1 MASIESLRRILGEDL
16 SDEEVIKRAS
26 ELAGWHP
33 QDVAEHL
40 GLETGKERGPISA
53 GLRSGYEDTK
63 GLMYSTGAA
72 LANVVGAKGAENWA
86 NRQAS
91 DREIA
96 SQIAGRRDLE
106 RIEDQSLGSIIPYAG
121 YQASKQATNAI
132 GAFATGLIAPEA
144 AIPGA
149 VARGA
154 AYIPNALGGG
164 SLAAAENFVERKA
177 ALAAGRTLAKQV
189 AGGAV
194 YNEAN
199 AIGSLYQNAKEN
211 PEDTHPGLTALAGS
225 VPYALAE
232 TVPEAM
238 LGGKLLHS
246 SGFEGNFLKRA
257 AKNAAVQAPAGAAS
271 ELLQTKMELAVGKPV
286 SEEEARSQYLNA
298 GVAGGLVEGLF
309 GAAGAIHPGKSTAEA
324 AGAGKG
330 TPLLKGANEQPDTS
344 TTPAGNFQSSQ
355 TQPNTGDSVQQ
366 ALNQT
371 NLGATPTQG
380 LQAPTPPTQ
389 AATAQGTTAVAQ
401 NAQAAQAQQAQQA
414 AVAQQQQAAAQ
425 AAEAQKQQ
433 VSGALQAYGVAPSVD
448 ANQGSFF
455 GKPLFGP
462 SVSHFGTALA
472 QEASNIPANQQPITQ
487 AIAQANT
494 VVGGKMVQF
503 KFDASNPAKTVSSAF
518 AGIGKVA
525 LKYQL
530 HSATTP
536 EEAADRLNIISKT
549 AKGTELEHVN
559 AIHQVL
565 TGKDTTGYIESQQ
578 SKGAK
583 NGNKQPQRQVET
595 TPGVGGVSV
604 QGGST
609 QAANGGG
616 NVGGGNVQPIGAGSV
631 PQGTPSQQI
640 GSNAGEGVR
649 NSTDANLLQRGVHN
663 AGNGTGQGQ
672 INEQAATTS
681 GESQQPSVQAVAK
694 PTVAEG
700 KGARV
705 YDQTISYYA
714 TDLSHIKPARRE
726 EIRNDLIRAILAPE
740 VERAGVM
747 TLAQRVDMV
756 TMALIDG
763 EPQEDIAKQLG
774 VSRAAVQKQLER
786 LGIVVKPR
794 LTPAQQ
800 SEINSIEQRLGIPAG
815 TRNTTKDPFA
825 VSKAITAQ
833 LPVEKTADL
842 VHRLDGL
849 YKSASKDYGIETPKD
864 GKAFDDMLLDAGE
877 AYRSAEFPDGI
888 GAGEIVYL
896 YSHDKNVTT
905 EQSLADELENGS
917 VSGDRSKLLAE
928 EMRGRG
934 ESNEGQSMGVISQ
947 AGGSQGSVESL
958 NKAFFD
964 RIEKLTK
971 KMEALPPKDPRRAT
985 LEAKIKDEWAKYGK
999 KQDALAK
1006 QGELEV
1012 NQTEEGEEEN
1022 AVQEQSTDEGNVRKP
1037 AQSSKKVGKGNAES
1051 KKSTKQSSTEK
1062 TSEKPSEPKKVEP
1075 TVIKTDVELAEE
1087 SWNKVAD
1094 TIPGAPK
1101 FAELTKDQR
1110 ETFID
1115 YGKDNW
1121 TPSDVRAELVKLNKE
1136 ATQNKTSEVSEQPT
1150 TAKESTTPPVTSVTE
1165 ELLTP
1170 HIEKLTEGQTS
1181 RLEKFYGVK
1190 RGTAEFAAKVRDDV
1204 VAYINKGATAVAGAV
1219 RDIIKAVSEGV
1230 LAVALVFNPSFLSQ
1244 PIPITVPITQ
1254 TRTIEVTQPV
1264 PAEAAK
1270 DMSAQAKRAYEV
1282 LYPAIKDDLI
1292 KSNKLFLITDKPT
1305 AMQFVFNPDGT
1316 LLLKSKVLLAKSF
1329 GDFAKGDNNLDAN
1342 KITPAG
1348 LRTMVKRTHTSSTE
1362 GYDFDTVF
1370 GSVETDPDT
1379 KNQYFTTYLHSVYTH
1394 LPDAP
1399 KRLQALKEPGAQNS
1413 RYSFGCINVDK
1424 ATFGKLLKEHENELD
1439 GATIFIVPDKD
1450 NNVMNFINGEATKA
1464 TDINRRSVNPVT
1476 KTITTTIPNANQ
1488 NLQTRVVVGKEEKV
1502 NFLKNPRSMTLLDE
1516 DNNTFVADEK
1526 SLSELDQKYPGIAR
1540 AFSHYENRGMAH
1552 VLDAVE
1558 AWYVTDDEVPWDGAF
1573 MQINGQNA
1581 IVFRVGSL
1589 HDAINTEW
1597 TTHHEIG
1604 HAIDDLGSGMGGI
1617 FSSLPEFN
1625 VAVKNNKIIP
1635 MGNII
1640 KEVHEHYLAEPN
1652 SELSQHL
1659 VYPFDRKQNPN
1670 MDGDSIR
1677 EELFAQLWAS
1687 YNTSLGRDFLE
1698 EHLPNVA
1705 DFMEKIYDDVEK
1717 TKYGLNKANSGK
1729 TKVNPNITQKTGD
1742 VESGQLQ
1749 RSQVAVRLRENRT
1762 QQRIEKTIDGLPP
1775 NLQKPTKVIVNGLV
1789 SQLHNKFGAA
1799 KDIVLKS
1806 AITEDI
1812 VKFATKHMPS
1822 AARYLTSQY
1831 ARQADVAKWNN
1842 RIDKILTAHDAL
1854 EGEEKGTGASSVN
1867 KFIEDSVML
1876 GKWGYMPEEHRIGTT
1891 LIYDLMDDDLVK
1903 RFKAFSS
1910 EGQEVIKDYFEHGYQ
1925 ALIAKQIAA
1934 KEAVNREFAEAE
1946 RLALGIPNDEAQVAA
1961 DKKAAMAKI
1970 VELDPSVPYGH
1981 LARYGN
1987 YLVVAKSAE
1996 YQAYEDILKGENAA
2010 PVGNHGV
2017 VGTTNSAK
2025 IWMDENQSNPTHYV
2039 VQFAD
2044 TIGEAKAIAN
2054 NLAATGHYDH
2064 VEASPKETEASYTGG
2079 SDMHL
2084 AVARLRNLM
2093 KRQTEDKG
2101 SPEYK
2106 ALDNMIGNLYLM
2118 TVAQNSAKKFTL
2130 QQKKIAGYDSNMMR
2144 NLATAGR
2151 ADAHFLATMKHND
2164 AINDSI
2170 DKMREEARR
2179 NRGEAMPYFNE
2190 LINRH
2195 TQSMD
2200 YKIPSVLAKTLNQM
2214 NHIWSLTFSPAFYL
2228 QQMLQTGAIS
2238 LPYLAGRIGYANATR
2253 HIARAYDDIAKIK
2266 DIFNFKDVNNHVD
2279 FSKAPA
2285 DVRAMLGRLVGMG
2298 KIDIG
2303 MDSEFKARS
2312 HEQGVFGKVMY
2323 KMQGITNRIEAINR
2337 SVAAIAA
2344 YRGYLE
2350 RYGNTS
2356 TEAAIQYASDVVSDT
2371 HGSYDSFNTPRA
2383 LKGVTGQIIGQF
2395 RRFQIIQ
2402 LSMLGKLIHS
2412 SFNSASKEERM
2423 VARKTLAFI
2432 SAQMAV
2438 VGGALGVPFVSQLMF
2453 LTLKMFGSPDEP
2465 DDPEYKLRKLIGN
2478 PVAADLLLRGVTG
2491 AVGWESLG
2499 KKLSMEN
2506 VASPFGGYVVPDLTS
2521 RTGVEQTALAILGPS
2536 LNLAEK
2542 FADAYQLVN
2551 QGNYYKGIEMAMPNG
2566 IANILKAVRFAEE
2579 GMTMRNGDLVMK
2591 PQDVGILTAASQL
2604 VGLPTNQITHQQF
2617 AQKVKAEYDKEY
2629 EARLTEIKG
2638 EYVKAARASDYK
2650 AMSNAREEFKR
2661 MEESRVANGYKRQPL
2676 SELLK
2681 APMAAKKRE
2690 NSVVNGVE
2698 SSKQNKQFLAT
2709 MGV

>member
-1 MASIESLRRILGEDL
+1 MPSIANLRAMYPDAKDA
-16 SDEEVIKRAS
+16 SDEQIVSWVAQRT
-26 ELAGWHP
+26 G
-33 QDVAEHL
+33 QDVQSAAKFL
-40 GLETGKERGPISA
+40 GLTPGNERSAIGA

-72 LANVVGAKGAENWA
+72 LANVVGAKGVENWA
-86 NRQAS
+86 NNQAS

-96 SQIAGRRDLE
+96 SQIASRQDLE
-106 RIEDQSLGSIIPYAG
+106 RIEDQSLGSVIPYSA
-121 YQASKQATNAI
+121 YQISKQATNAI
-132 GAFATGLIAPEA
+132 GAIGTGLIAPEA

-149 VARGA
+149 VARSA
-154 AYIPNALGGG
+154 AYLPRAVAGG
-164 SLAAAENFVERKA
+164 SLATAESYAEKKA

-238 LGGKLLHS
+238 LGGRLLHG
-246 SGFEGNFLKRA
+246 SGFEGNLLKRA
-257 AKNAAVQAPAGAAS
+257 GKSALVQGSSGATS

-286 SEEEARSQYLNA
+286 SDEEARSQYLNA
-298 GVAGGLVEGLF
+298 GVAGGLVEGIL
-309 GAAGAIHPGKSTAEA
+309 GLGG
-324 AGAGKG
+324 GVRAGKG

-380 LQAPTPPTQ
+380 LQVPTPPTQ

-401 NAQAAQAQQAQQA
+401 NAQAAQAQQTQQD

-433 VSGALQAYGVAPSVD
+433 VSSTLQAYDVAPDVD
-448 ANQGSFF
+448 AKQGNFF

-462 SVSHFGTALA
+462 AVGHFGTVLA
-472 QEASNIPANQQPITQ
+472 QETLALPPATQ
-487 AIAQANT
+487 AISQAITKANN

-503 KFDASNPAKTVSSAF
+503 KFDATNPAKTVSA
-518 AGIGKVA
+518 AMKGIANVA
-525 LKYQL
+525 LKYQI
-530 HSATTP
+530 HSAATP

-559 AIHQVL
+559 AIHQAL

-604 QGGST
+604 QGGT
-609 QAANGGG
+609 AQAANGGG

-649 NSTDANLLQRGVHN
+649 NSTDANLLQRDVHN
-663 AGNGTGQGQ
+663 AGNGFGQGQ
-672 INEQAATTS
+672 VSQLLQENPNEVQNSVGGQQSSQPQQASQATVD
-681 GESQQPSVQAVAK
+681 QQNVPPSPPA
-694 PTVAEG
+694 
-700 KGARV
+700 
-705 YDQTISYYA
+705 YYS
-714 TDLSHIKPARRE
+714 TDLSHIPSARRI
-726 EIRNDLIRAILAPE
+726 EIISELLEKALAPLTNRNNAVDAKTR
-740 VERAGVM
+740 VELVRLSLLEQLKQA
-747 TLAQRVDMV
+747 
-756 TMALIDG
+756 
-763 EPQEDIAKQLG
+763 DIARLTG
-774 VSRAAVQKQLER
+774 LNLSTVEKQLER
-786 LGIVVKPR
+786 LGIKLDSETSEYVVTNPD
-794 LTPAQQ
+794 LA
-800 SEINSIEQRLGIPAG
+800 
-815 TRNTTKDPFA
+815 
-825 VSKAITAQ
+825 
-833 LPVEKTADL
+833 KT
-842 VHRLDGL
+842 VVR
-849 YKSASKDYGIETPKD
+849 
-864 GKAFDDMLLDAGE
+864 E
-877 AYRSAEFPDGI
+877 AENYRSAEFPDGI
-888 GAGEIVYL
+888 GEQQLAGL
-896 YSHDKNVTT
+896 YATRYETT
-905 EQSLADELENGS
+905 DEPQSLAEELEGGNQE
-917 VSGDRSKLLAE
+917 GDRSKLLSDEIYGSGE
-928 EMRGRG
+928 EK
-934 ESNEGQSMGVISQ
+934 EGQSMGTIAE
-947 AGGSQGSVESL
+947 AGGSQGAVESL
-958 NKAFFD
+958 SKATFD
-964 RIEKLTK
+964 KIEKLTK
-971 KMEALPPKDPRRAT
+971 ERDALPEKYPRRKD
-985 LEAKIKDEWAKYGK
+985 LDEKIKAAWAEYGK
-999 KQDALAK
+999 KQATWDK
-1006 QGELEV
+1006 NSGV
-1012 NQTEEGEEEN
+1012 VVTNNEEGEEEN

-1037 AQSSKKVGKGNAES
+1037 ARSSKKVGKGNSES

-1075 TVIKTDVELAEE
+1075 IVIKTDAELAEE

-1101 FAELTKDQR
+1101 FAELSKDQR

-1150 TAKESTTPPVTSVTE
+1150 TTKESTTPPVTPVTE

-1190 RGTAEFAAKVRDDV
+1190 RETAEFAAKVRDDV

-1230 LAVALVFNPSFLSQ
+1230 LAVALVFNPLGLKNNYEFNLPKVYETTQ
-1244 PIPITVPITQ
+1244 EIKTAVP
-1254 TRTIEVTQPV
+1254 
-1264 PAEAAK
+1264 EAAK
-1270 DMSAQAKRAYEV
+1270 EKMSPLAQQVYENM
-1282 LYPAIKDDLI
+1282 AATAM
-1292 KSNKLFLITDKPT
+1292 KSGKGFIIADKPNAT
-1305 AMQFVFNPDGT
+1305 LHIFNSDGSYVLSDAALYGKDT
-1316 LLLKSKVLLAKSF
+1316 GDVLGKSSLA
-1329 GDFAKGDNNLDAN
+1329 GGP

-1348 LRTMVKRTHTSSTE
+1348 
-1362 GYDFDTVF
+1362 VF
-1370 GSVETDPDT
+1370 HLGIDNEAEYAGGKAIILNESKDEYGAYVAIHAAWLGDKSEHRLERLKS
-1379 KNQYFTTYLHSVYTH
+1379 KNVAEH
-1394 LPDAP
+1394 
-1399 KRLQALKEPGAQNS
+1399 RI
-1413 RYSFGCINVDK
+1413 SFGCINTAHETFLKKILPRIEDFNGGMVFVLPDVQANTSNLFK
-1424 ATFGKLLKEHENELD
+1424 AE
-1439 GATIFIVPDKD
+1439 
-1450 NNVMNFINGEATKA
+1450 TK
-1464 TDINRRSVNPVT
+1464 TT
-1476 KTITTTIPNANQ
+1476 KTILPSTNENV
-1488 NLQTRVVVGKEEKV
+1488 QTRVVVGKEEKI

-1558 AWYVTDDEVPWDGAF
+1558 AWYVTDDEVSWDGAF

-1589 HDAINTEW
+1589 HDAVNTEW

-1625 VAVKNNKIIP
+1625 VIVKNNKIIP

-1705 DFMEKIYDDVEK
+1705 DFMEDVYATVEQ
-1717 TKYGLNKANSGK
+1717 TKYGQSKTNVGK

-1910 EGQEVIKDYFEHGYQ
+1910 EGQKVIKDYFEHGYQ

-2200 YKIPSVLAKTLNQM
+2200 YKTPSVLAKTLNQM

-2285 DVRAMLGRLVGMG
+2285 DVRVMLERLIGMG

-2356 TEAAIQYASDVVSDT
+2356 AEAAVQYAADVVSDT

-2566 IANILKAVRFAEE
+2566 VANVLKAVRFAEE

-2591 PQDVGILTAASQL
+2591 PQDVGILTAAAQL

>member
-1 MASIESLRRILGEDL
+1 MPSIADLRATYPDAKDA
-16 SDEEVIKRAS
+16 SDEQIVSWVAQRT
-26 ELAGWHP
+26 G
-33 QDVAEHL
+33 QDVQSAAKFL
-40 GLETGKERGPISA
+40 GLTPGKERSAIGA

-72 LANVVGAKGAENWA
+72 LSNVVGAKSVENWA
-86 NRQAS
+86 NNQAS

-96 SQIAGRRDLE
+96 SNIASRPDLE
-106 RIEDQSLGSIIPYAG
+106 RIEDQSLGSAIPYSA
-121 YQASKQATNAI
+121 YQIAKQATNAVGAI
-132 GAFATGLIAPEA
+132 GTGVIAPEA

-149 VARGA
+149 IARGA
-154 AYIPNALGGG
+154 AYLPRAVAGG
-164 SLAAAENFVERKA
+164 SLAAAETFAEKKA

-194 YNEAN
+194 YNETN
-199 AIGSLYQNAKEN
+199 AIGSLYQNAKDN
-211 PEDTHPGLTALAGS
+211 PDDTHPGLTALAGS

-238 LGGKLLHS
+238 LGGRFMHG

-257 AKNAAVQAPAGAAS
+257 GKSAAIQAPSGAAS

-286 SEEEARSQYLNA
+286 SDEEAQSQYLNA
-298 GVAGGLVEGLF
+298 GVAGGLVEGLMGLSGGLH
-309 GAAGAIHPGKSTAEA
+309 GAKPNAT
-324 AGAGKG
+324 
-330 TPLLKGANEQPDTS
+330 NTS
-344 TTPAGNFQSSQ
+344 SMLNNSNKAVNTSVNPPGNFQ
-355 TQPNTGDSVQQ
+355 TENKQPNTGDSVQQ

-380 LQAPTPPTQ
+380 IQVTSQPNTAASLTAANPTA
-389 AATAQGTTAVAQ
+389 AATAQGTTPLAQ
-401 NAQAAQAQQAQQA
+401 NVQAAQQQQAQQD

-433 VSGALQAYGVAPSVD
+433 VSGALQAYGVAPNVD
-448 ANQGSFF
+448 STQGNFF
-455 GKPLFGP
+455 GKPLFGQ
-462 SVSHFGTALA
+462 SVSHFGTVLA
-472 QEASNIPANQQPITQ
+472 QEASSIPANQQPITQ

-494 VVGGKMVQF
+494 AVGGKMIQF
-503 KFDASNPAKTVSSAF
+503 KFDATNPAKTVSAAF
-518 AGIGKVA
+518 AGIAKVA

-530 HSATTP
+530 HSANTP

-549 AKGTELEHVN
+549 SKGIELEHVN
-559 AIHQVL
+559 AIHQAL
-565 TGKDTTGYIESQQ
+565 TGKDTSGYIESQQ
-578 SKGAK
+578 SKGEK

-595 TPGVGGVSV
+595 TPGVGTVSV
-604 QGGST
+604 QGGSAQT
-609 QAANGGG
+609 ANGGG
-616 NVGGGNVQPIGAGSV
+616 NVGNGNVQPIGTGSV
-631 PQGTPSQQI
+631 SQGTPSQQT
-640 GSNAGEGVR
+640 GSNAGEGIR
-649 NSTDANLLQRGVHN
+649 NSTDSNLLQRNDNN
-663 AGNGTGQGQ
+663 AGNGAGQGQ
-672 INEQAATTS
+672 VNQLLQGNSNEIQNS
-681 GESQQPSVQAVAK
+681 VGGQQGSQSQQTSQPAVDQQNVPIST
-694 PTVAEG
+694 PT
-700 KGARV
+700 
-705 YDQTISYYA
+705 YYSS
-714 TDLSHIKPARRE
+714 DLSHIPSARRI
-726 EIRNDLIRAILAPE
+726 EIISELLAQALAPLTKRSNAVDAKTR
-740 VERAGVM
+740 VELVRLSLVEQHTREA
-747 TLAQRVDMV
+747 
-756 TMALIDG
+756 
-763 EPQEDIAKQLG
+763 IAKVTGLNIAT
-774 VSRAAVQKQLER
+774 VEKQLER
-786 LGIVVKPR
+786 LGIKLDPKIDEYVV
-794 LTPAQQ
+794 T
-800 SEINSIEQRLGIPAG
+800 
-815 TRNTTKDPFA
+815 DPTLA
-825 VSKAITAQ
+825 KTI
-833 LPVEKTADL
+833 VEKAEE
-842 VHRLDGL
+842 
-849 YKSASKDYGIETPKD
+849 YKSE
-864 GKAFDDMLLDAGE
+864 
-877 AYRSAEFPDGI
+877 EFPDGI
-888 GAGEIVYL
+888 GEQQLKSL
-896 YSHDKNVTT
+896 YATRYETT
-905 EQSLADELENGS
+905 DEPQSLSEELEGGNQE
-917 VSGDRSKLLAE
+917 GDRSKLLSE
-928 EMRGRG
+928 EIHGTG
-934 ESNEGQSMGVISQ
+934 EENEGQSMGTIGT
-947 AGGSQGSVESL
+947 AGGSQGAVESL
-958 NKAFFD
+958 AKASFD
-964 RIEKLTK
+964 KIEKLTK
-971 KMEALPPKDPRRAT
+971 ELNALPEKDPRRKA
-985 LEAKIKDEWAKYGK
+985 LEEKIKDEWSNYGK
-999 KQDALAK
+999 KQAAWDKNSGVVLT
-1006 QGELEV
+1006 
-1012 NQTEEGEEEN
+1012 NNEEGEEEN
-1022 AVQEQSTDEGNVRKP
+1022 AVQEQSTDEGNVRK
-1037 AQSSKKVGKGNAES
+1037 STGGSKTVGKGNTQP

-1062 TSEKPSEPKKVEP
+1062 TSQKPSEPKKVEP
-1075 TVIKTDVELAEE
+1075 TVIKTDTELAEE

-1101 FAELTKDQR
+1101 FAELSKDQR

-1136 ATQNKTSEVSEQPT
+1136 VTQNKTSEVSEQPT
-1150 TAKESTTPPVTSVTE
+1150 TTEETPAPPITSITE

-1181 RLEKFYGVK
+1181 RLEKFYGLK
-1190 RGTAEFAAKVRDDV
+1190 RGTVEFAAKIRDDV
-1204 VAYINKGATAVAGAV
+1204 VTYVNKGATAVAGAV
-1219 RDIIKAVSEGV
+1219 RDIIKTVSEGV

-1244 PIPITVPITQ
+1244 PISITVPITQ

-1464 TDINRRSVNPVT
+1464 TDISRRSVNPVT
-1476 KTITTTIPNANQ
+1476 KTITTTVPNVNKS
-1488 NLQTRVVVGKEEKV
+1488 LQTRVVVGKEEKV
-1502 NFLKNPRSMTLLDE
+1502 NFLKNPRSVTLLDE
-1516 DNNTFVADEK
+1516 DNITFVADEK
-1526 SLSELDQKYPGIAR
+1526 SLPELDQKYPGIAK
-1540 AFSHYENRGMAH
+1540 ALAHYENRGMSH
-1552 VLDAVE
+1552 ILEAVE
-1558 AWYVTDDEVPWDGAF
+1558 AWYVTDDEVSWDAAF
-1573 MQINGQNA
+1573 TQINGQNA
-1581 IVFRVGSL
+1581 IVFRVGNL
-1589 HDAINTEW
+1589 HNTAETEW
-1597 TTHHEIG
+1597 ATHHELG
-1604 HAIDDLGSGMGGI
+1604 HAIDDIGSGVGGI
-1617 FSSLPEFN
+1617 FSSRPEFN
-1625 VAVKNNKIIP
+1625 VSVKNNKIIP
-1635 MGNII
+1635 MGSII
-1640 KEVHEHYLAEPN
+1640 KEVYEHYLAEPN
-1652 SELSQHL
+1652 SELSKHL
-1659 VYPFDRKQNPN
+1659 VYPFDRKQNSDLN
-1670 MDGDSIR
+1670 GDGVR

-1687 YNTSLGRDFLE
+1687 YNTPLGRDFLE
-1698 EHLPNVA
+1698 DNLPNVA
-1705 DFMEKIYDDVEK
+1705 DFMGEVNDTVEKI
-1717 TKYGLNKANSGK
+1717 KYGNAKTSVGK
-1729 TKVNPNITQKTGD
+1729 TKVNPIITQKAGNI
-1742 VESGQLQ
+1742 ESGQIQ
-1749 RSQVAVRLRENRT
+1749 RSQIAVRLRENRT
-1762 QQRIEKTIDGLPP
+1762 QERIEKTIDGLPP

-1789 SQLHNKFGAA
+1789 SQLHNKFGAV

-1831 ARQADVAKWNN
+1831 ARQADVAQWNN

-1854 EGEEKGTGASSVN
+1854 EGEEKGTGTNSVN

-1891 LIYDLMDDDLVK
+1891 LIYDLIDDDLSK
-1903 RFKAFSS
+1903 RFVKFST
-1910 EGQEVIKDYFEHGYQ
+1910 EAQKVIKDYFEHGYQ
-1925 ALIAKQIAA
+1925 TLTAKQAAA

-1946 RLALGIPNDEAQVAA
+1946 RLAFGIPNDEAQVAV
-1961 DKKAAMAKI
+1961 DKKAAMSKI

-1996 YQAYEDILKGENAA
+1996 YQAYEDILKGESAA
-2010 PVGNHGV
+2010 PIGVHGV
-2017 VGTTNSAK
+2017 VGTANSAK

-2106 ALDNMIGNLYLM
+2106 ALDDMIGNLYLM

-2144 NLATAGR
+2144 NLATSGR

-2164 AINDSI
+2164 DINSSI

-2200 YKIPSVLAKTLNQM
+2200 YKTPSVLAKTLNQM
-2214 NHIWSLTFSPAFYL
+2214 NHIWSLTFSPAFYV

-2238 LPYLAGRIGYANATR
+2238 LPYMAGRLGYANAVR
-2253 HIARAYDDIAKIK
+2253 HIGRAYEDIAKIK
-2266 DIFNFKDVNNHVD
+2266 SVFEFKDVNNHVD
-2279 FSKAPA
+2279 FSKAPT
-2285 DVRAMLGRLVGMG
+2285 DVRNMLERLVGMG

-2312 HEQGVFGKVMY
+2312 HEQNMFDKVMY
-2323 KMQGITNRIEAINR
+2323 KMQGITNRIEAVNR

-2350 RYGNTS
+2350 RYGNTN

-2371 HGSYDSFNTPRA
+2371 HGSYDGLNTPRA

-2412 SFNSASKEERM
+2412 SFNNASKEEQM

-2432 SAQMAV
+2432 AAQMAV
-2438 VGGALGVPFVSQLMF
+2438 VSGALGVPFISQLMF

-2542 FADAYQLVN
+2542 FADAFQLITH
-2551 QGNYYKGIEMAMPNG
+2551 GNYYKGVEMAMPNG
-2566 IANILKAVRFAEE
+2566 IANVLKGVRFSVE

-2591 PQDVGILTAASQL
+2591 PNDIGVLTAASQL

-2617 AQKVKAEYDKEY
+2617 AQKVKAEYDKQY
-2629 EARLTEIKG
+2629 ETRLADIKS
-2638 EYVKAARASDYK
+2638 EYVQAARSNDYK
-2650 AMSNAREEFKR
+2650 AMSNAREEFKN

-2698 SSKQNKQFLAT
+2698 SSKQNKKFLQT
-2709 MGV
+2709 IGG